1 MRDWAALF
9 EQTELSP
16 GATSEQIQSLVAS
29 ISEPVTE
36 TEAREI
42 IARQRNPFPETD
54 TLFAAFQPFDPRKWT
69 FPNRPLPKTYLE
81 FLQWSDGPWCANG
94 SREFGFFSTAD
105 VRTMMIEYEVPQ
117 YMPMAL
123 PFAFNGGGV
132 FYLLDLREDPVEG
145 EYPVVVAAAG
155 NLDWDSAPRIASDFV
170 EACSGRTNVEK
181 LL

>member
-1 MRDWAALF
+1 MKDWAALF

-16 GATSEQIQSLVAS
+16 GATSEQIQLLVAS

-42 IARQRNPFPETD
+42 VARQRNPFPKTD
-54 TLFAAFQPFDPRKWT
+54 PLFAAFQPVDSREWI
-69 FPNRPLPKTYLE
+69 FPNRPLPETYLE

-94 SREFGFFSTAD
+94 AREFGFFGTSD
-105 VRTMMIEYEVPQ
+105 VRLMMTAYEIPE
-117 YMPMAL
+117 YMPFAV
-123 PFAFNGGGV
+123 PFALNGGGV
-132 FYLLDLREDPVEG
+132 FYLFDMREDAADG

-155 NLDWDSAPRIASDFV
+155 NLDWDAAPRIASDFV

-181 LL
+181 FL